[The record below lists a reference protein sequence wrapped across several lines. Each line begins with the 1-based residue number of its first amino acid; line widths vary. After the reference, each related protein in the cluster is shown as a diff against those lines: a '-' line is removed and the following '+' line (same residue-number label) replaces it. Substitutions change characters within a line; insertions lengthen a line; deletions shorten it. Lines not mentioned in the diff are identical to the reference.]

1 VFASPA
7 RAGTTAGHNF
17 YCQTPQARGYSS
29 FLGYFSPANG
39 YWTHEEEGGTL
50 RDLWRSGPLA
60 GDEGPA
66 VELLNDPHCTAD
78 TQVAASAGGR
88 CQYLDELL
96 EAQAHQL
103 LLAHDYSNASSA
115 PLFLF
120 WSPHATHSPV
130 EPPVCRGTR
139 LLNLRTRRVAQPGL
153 PHTHALA
160 SPRPVQAAWAAE
172 LESWPDEQTCSA
184 KGSYQRRRQALIAD
198 LDARVGRVV
207 ATLQDRGAPV
217 WERTLLIFASDN
229 GGDFHANNWPLK
241 GGKRTNW
248 EGGVRVAAFVAGGFL
263 PASQRATTNHG
274 LSAGWDWYATLAGLA
289 GVDTHDAKAAAQGL
303 PPVSSHDLWPMLS
316 GRSRGSPRSELLVG
330 ANEEWTTDKIDQAPH
345 KDTRGAALVSGVIVP
360 PYKLLLGEARHA
372 FRMTHGET
380 VWGQPA
386 TCPVDHTW
394 PMNNSKRFGRPMPPL
409 VCGVTAE
416 TGCLFDIWQAPTE
429 TKNLAASKPALF
441 YRMLARVREAQQS
454 VYSPKRSGADAPP
467 LAVTLPDGR
476 PVTFLGPS
484 IHLSQ
489 LVADRRRAD

>member
-1 VFASPA
+1 MFASPA

-316 GRSRGSPRSELLVG
+316 GRNLTSPRTELPISANTLTVG
-330 ANEEWTTDKIDQAPH
+330 DWKVITGTQRYNTWSPSTGWPADWQCTDRNA
-345 KDTRGAALVSGVIVP
+345 
-360 PYKLLLGEARHA
+360 
-372 FRMTHGET
+372 
-380 VWGQPA
+380 
-386 TCPVDHTW
+386 
-394 PMNNSKRFGRPMPPL
+394 SKPGN
-409 VCGVTAE
+409 CTG
-416 TGCLFDIWQAPTE
+416 GCLFNVRDDPNE
-429 TKNLAASKPALF
+429 HHDLARTNPSVLT
-441 YRMLARVREAQQS
+441 RMLGRLADMKATVWHNCDPPTVCVPDEPGKDCANAHSQWGD
-454 VYSPKRSGADAPP
+454 VYGP
-467 LAVTLPDGR
+467 
-476 PVTFLGPS
+476 FL
-484 IHLSQ
+484 
-489 LVADRRRAD
+489 